1 MGVSSHVIDAET
13 IAQGLGIG
21 TCAQDLC
28 FYPMPRG
35 ASIATMLTLSF
46 LKCPPG
52 IHVSQPEQV
61 LRAAQKNGLQ
71 AELQD
76 WLGQA

>member
-1 MGVSSHVIDAET
+1 MGVSSHEIDAET

-28 FYPMPRG
+28 FCPMPRG
-35 ASIATMLTLSF
+35 ASIASMSILSF

-52 IHVSQPEQV
+52 IHVSQPERAW
-61 LRAAQKNGLQ
+61 RAAQKNGLQ

>member
-1 MGVSSHVIDAET
+1 MGVSSHEIDAET
-13 IAQGLGIG
+13 IAQGLGIS

-28 FYPMPRG
+28 FCPMPCG

-46 LKCPPG
+46 FNCPPG
-52 IHVSQPEQV
+52 IHVAPPERV
-61 LRAAQKNGLQ
+61 WRAAQKNGLQ

-76 WLGQA
+76 WLGQV